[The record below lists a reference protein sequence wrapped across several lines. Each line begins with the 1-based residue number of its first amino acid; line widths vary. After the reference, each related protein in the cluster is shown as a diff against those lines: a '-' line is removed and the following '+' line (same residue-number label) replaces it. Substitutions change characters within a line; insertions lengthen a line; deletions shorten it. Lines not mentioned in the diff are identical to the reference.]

1 MTEVLEPNA
10 LERWKSNPVSFIEQV
25 LRRPKDGKPFEL
37 FPAQL
42 QWFEHC
48 WQLRDDGRLQYPE
61 QCLSWTKKTGKTASA
76 AMEVLTTLLVYGGPY
91 AEGLIVA
98 ADLQQAQERV
108 FGEIRKIIESSP
120 LLRREAQITQSRI
133 TFPQTGATITA
144 IAAGSGADIAG
155 GHPTIVSIDE
165 IWGFDSERSRRLWD
179 ELIPVPT
186 QQISCR
192 LVTTHAGYS
201 GECELLEELY
211 NKGMALPEIAP
222 NLRGGEGML
231 FTWRHEP
238 LAPWQTE
245 QWLLD
250 MRRTTRP
257 LQYLR
262 QFENRFV
269 SSSADFI
276 TSEMWDKCIKLSAP
290 PASNPMMPVFAA
302 IDASTKRDST
312 AIVAVNGQG
321 DDVRLCFHKIF
332 EPTPGNPIDF
342 AEVEQCLRDLKKRYP
357 LLTIIYDQSQLAF
370 MMQRLAS
377 AGFKTEEF
385 VQNPQN
391 LSALTQNLYDLVRY
405 ERLSVYPDQKLRN
418 AVVRTVTTENSSGM
432 RIAKDRSNQ
441 NDCVIALG
449 MAALRCVQR
458 HQKKVDLV
466 HKYRAFDPSFVDE
479 DLPLPPKPETP
490 KPPVQANS
498 HWWERADWERKQQ
511 PQQRSSAD
519 QQLLNMYNAL
529 DMKLKF

>member
-1 MTEVLEPNA
+1 MTELEQNT
-10 LERWKSNPVSFIEQV
+10 LDRWRERPISFIEEV
-25 LRRPKDGKPFEL
+25 LRNPKTKKPFEL
-37 FPAQL
+37 FDAQR
-42 QWFEHC
+42 QFFDHAWK
-48 WQLRDDGRLQYPE
+48 LRPDGRLLYPE
-61 QCLSWTKKTGKTASA
+61 QTIGWIKKTGKTTTA
-76 AMEVLTTLLVYGGPY
+76 AMHVLTTLLVYGGDY
-91 AEGLIVA
+91 GEAYCVA

-108 FGEIRKIIESSP
+108 FGEIKKICESSP
-120 LLRREAQITQSRI
+120 LLRPECEITQSQIR
-133 TFPQTGATITA
+133 FPRLSATITA
-144 IAAGSGADIAG
+144 MAGGSGADIAG
-155 GHPTIVSIDE
+155 AHPTIVSVDE
-165 IWGFDSERSRRLWD
+165 VWSFDSERARRLFD
-179 ELIPVPT
+179 ELVPVPT

-192 LVTTHAGYS
+192 LITTHAGYS

-211 NKGMALPEIAP
+211 AKGMELPEIAP
-222 NLRGGEGML
+222 NLRGGDGCL

-250 MRRTTRP
+250 MRGTTRP

-269 SSSADFI
+269 SSSSDFI
-276 TSEMWDKCIKLSAP
+276 TSEIYDKCIKLSAP

-332 EPTPGNPIDF
+332 EPTPGNPINF

-357 LLTIIYDQSQLAF
+357 LLTIVYDESQLAF

-405 ERLSVYPDQKLRN
+405 ERLIVYPDQKLRN
-418 AVVRTVTTENSSGM
+418 AIVRTVVVEKTSGM
-432 RIAKDRSNQ
+432 RIAKDRSHH

-466 HKYRAFDPSFVDE
+466 HKYRAFDPDFVDE

-498 HWWERADWERKQQ
+498 HWWERGDWERKQQ

-529 DMKLKF
+529 NMRLKF